1 MSSFIIVLII
11 IISFLIGYNVA
22 RAKSDKKRYINTL
35 IRQSARWA
43 TAAEQDNNSM
53 IAVLHANYGAGY
65 LWALKDIFSE
75 KEIMEYANVDVL
87 KFKEEIVKVQDTA
100 TKNMIKLCP
109 DYAPEKSYLTKLGGE
124 GV

>member
-11 IISFLIGYNVA
+11 IISFLIGYNMA
-22 RAKSDKKRYINTL
+22 HTKSDKKRYINTL

-109 DYAPEKSYLTKLGGE
+109 GYAPKKTYLTKLGGE